1 MKLVHVVTLWT
12 LLAATSI
19 GGLENGEAFRNRGQ
33 ESIADMRV
41 ERKVT
46 RRIRRHATR
55 QLVDEEIM
63 RNEDQD
69 GTGVVTDDFAN
80 SEEEVVGA
88 LHVSSQLA
96 ARRTQEKDPTSSSSI
111 ERVASPGARFS
122 AQDGD
127 GVISADREKQTDE
140 RGGGGVR
147 TLRGQHVVK
156 QPITVFGERLVGR
169 NAKVLREVGL
179 TLS

>member
-1 MKLVHVVTLWT
+1 
-12 LLAATSI
+12 
-19 GGLENGEAFRNRGQ
+19 
-33 ESIADMRV
+33 
-41 ERKVT
+41 
-46 RRIRRHATR
+46 
-55 QLVDEEIM
+55 M

-122 AQDGD
+122 AEDGD
-127 GVISADREKQTDE
+127 EVISADREKQADE
-140 RGGGGVR
+140 RGGGVR

-169 NAKVLREVGL
+169 NAKVLR
-179 TLS
+179 

>member
-1 MKLVHVVTLWT
+1 MKLVVTLWT

-140 RGGGGVR
+140 RGGGVR
-147 TLRGQHVVK
+147 TLRGQHVVE